1 MADSSLD
8 HCGCCAGLDAETP
21 ARIDN
26 PPGQSAVAYRV
37 GVHAKFKESLLARLS
52 SGGLPALAGLT
63 TRDDGDFTIALCD
76 ALATTLDVLSFYQE
90 RIANE
95 NFLRTATER
104 RSILELARLIGYELA
119 PGVAASTFLA
129 FTLQEVPGSPALA
142 AGPVEIPVGARVQ
155 SVPGPGEQPQTFE
168 TVEPVEARA
177 EWNAIPVQT
186 SVPWHPRFGDREL
199 WLAGVGN
206 GVGAGDVI
214 LVVGQERLDDT
225 GSERWDV
232 RLLTLVEEDREKQRT
247 RIAWDE
253 PLGST
258 SPHVEPAAAGA
269 TVYIFR
275 QRAAL
280 FGHNAPD
287 PRILFTPNNP
297 APEGLLTANGQ
308 QWANFGIQGSRIDL
322 DAEYPKIVPGGWI
335 ALVAAAPPPDS
346 VDIGI
351 LGPIELIPVAFAN
364 SAVASPVASALSS
377 MPSGLASAVSSKL
390 AAGYVEL
397 YRAQSVAHLSRR
409 DYGLSGKIT
418 RIVPDTTENIGL
430 FGLRETLVLAQ
441 SEPLPVT
448 STPLGFPLYGD
459 LLALGRLAPGI
470 GPGRALAIGGK
481 RARVR
486 LRKGRSA
493 VTMTLVE
500 GGSVTVEEGDS
511 LRLAAAPEQK
521 SGSAWLVLS
530 PPQFGERLANPGSAE
545 LRLRLL
551 DRDGR
556 EGVLE
561 AAAAAIEP
569 APPEPGDEEVS
580 EIAFVGELATSVSQ
594 DRDRSYF
601 TLAAPLKHVYDRE
614 SVRVNANVARA
625 THGETV
631 NEILGS
637 GDARVANAGFGLRQ
651 APLTFVSAATP
662 SGRRSTLALRAN
674 DLLWQEVPSLYA
686 RGPNERV
693 YELAIDDQ
701 ARATVRFGDGIE
713 GARPPSG
720 DHNLRAAYRK
730 GLGLAG
736 NVAAGKLTT
745 LLSRPLGVTGA
756 TNPEPAGGGEDPEAE
771 ERARVNAPLTVLTL
785 ERAVSI
791 RDYRDF
797 ARAFAG
803 IAKAH
808 ALWLPSGPA
817 RGVFLT
823 VAGEEGSAVPAN
835 GDTFRNLLAALRRHG
850 DPLLPLTLVSYRD
863 ERFRTRL
870 AVKVAAEAE
879 PELVLAGVEARLREA
894 FGFEARGFGQGV
906 SVDEVA
912 AVAQAVTGVE
922 AVQVA
927 ELHRSDT
934 PVPKFVPRLS
944 AVLPVAS
951 LAETPLAAELL
962 TLDAAPLALETM
974 S

>member
-37 GVHAKFKESLLARLS
+37 GVHASFRESLLARLS
-52 SGGLPALAGLT
+52 SSGLPALAGLT
-63 TRDDGDFTIALCD
+63 TRDGGDFTIALCD

-232 RLLTLVEEDREKQRT
+232 RVLTSVEEDREKQRT
-247 RIAWDE
+247 RIVWDE
-253 PLGST
+253 PLGSA
-258 SPHVEPAAAGA
+258 SPHVEPAGAGA
-269 TVYIFR
+269 TVYVFR

-308 QWANFGIQGSRIDL
+308 QWANFGIEGSRIDL
-322 DAEYPKIVPGGWI
+322 DAEYPKIVPGSWI
-335 ALVAAAPPPDS
+335 ALVATAPPPDS

-418 RIVPDTTENIGL
+418 RIVPDTTENLGL

-459 LLALGRLAPGI
+459 VLALGRLAPGI
-470 GPGRALAIGGK
+470 GPGRALALSGK

-493 VTMTLVE
+493 VTMPLVE

-511 LRLAAAPEQK
+511 LLLAAAPEWK
-521 SGSAWLVLS
+521 SGGTWSALS
-530 PPQFGERLANPGSAE
+530 PPQFGERLANPGSAQ

-569 APPEPGDEEVS
+569 APPEPGDGEVS

-614 SVRVNANVARA
+614 TARVNANVARA

-637 GDARVANAGFGLRQ
+637 GDARVANASFGLRQ

-674 DLLWQEVPSLYA
+674 DLLWQEVPGLYA

-720 DHNLRAAYRK
+720 DHNLRAIYRK

-745 LLSRPLGVTGA
+745 LLSRPLGVTGV
-756 TNPEPAGGGEDPEAE
+756 TNPESAGGGQDPEAE

-803 IAKAH
+803 VAKAH

-863 ERFRTRL
+863 ARFRLRL

-894 FGFEARGFGQGV
+894 FGFEARSFGQGV

-912 AVAQAVTGVE
+912 AVAQAVAGVE
-922 AVQVA
+922 AVHVA
-927 ELHRSDT
+927 ELYRADK
-934 PVPKFVPRLS
+934 PNPKFLPRLF
-944 AVLPVAS
+944 AALPVAS
-951 LAETPLAAELL
+951 LVETPLAAELL
-962 TLDAAPLALETM
+962 TLDAAPLVLETM

>member
-37 GVHAKFKESLLARLS
+37 GVHASFRESLLARLS
-52 SGGLPALAGLT
+52 SSGLPALAGLT
-63 TRDDGDFTIALCD
+63 TRDGGDFTIALCD

-155 SVPGPGEQPQTFE
+155 SVPGPDEQPQTFE

-186 SVPWHPRFGDREL
+186 SVPWRPRFGDREL

-206 GVGAGDVI
+206 GVRAGDVI
-214 LVVGQERLDDT
+214 LVVGRERLDDA

-232 RLLTLVEEDREKQRT
+232 RLLTAVEEDREKQRT

-253 PLGST
+253 PLGSA
-258 SPHVEPAAAGA
+258 SPRVEPAGAGA
-269 TVYIFR
+269 TVYVFR

-280 FGHNAPD
+280 FGHNAPEARMLNTKD
-287 PRILFTPNNP
+287 TKVGDLLNDAQTDWKNYQILGN
-297 APEGLLTANGQ
+297 
-308 QWANFGIQGSRIDL
+308 RIDL

-351 LGPIELIPVAFAN
+351 LGPIEFIPVAFAK
-364 SAVASPVASALSS
+364 SAVASPVASALAAIS
-377 MPSGLASAVSSKL
+377 PIPAIATPAAL

-409 DYGLSGKIT
+409 DYGLSGKTT
-418 RIVPDTTENIGL
+418 RIVPDTTENLDL

-441 SEPLPVT
+441 SEPLLVT
-448 STPLGFPLYGD
+448 GTPLGFPLYGD
-459 LLALGRLAPGI
+459 VLALDRLAPGI
-470 GPGRALAIGGK
+470 GPGRPLALSGK
-481 RARVR
+481 RSRVR
-486 LRKGRSA
+486 LRKGRNA

-511 LRLAAAPEQK
+511 LRLVAAPERK
-521 SGSAWLVLS
+521 SGGTWLVMS
-530 PPQFGERLANPGSAE
+530 PPQFGERLANPGSVE

-561 AAAAAIEP
+561 VAAAAIEA

-580 EIAFVGELATSVSQ
+580 EIVFVGELASSVSQ

-614 SVRVNANVARA
+614 TVRVNANVARA

-637 GDARVANAGFGLRQ
+637 GDARLANASFGLRQ

-662 SGRRSTLALRAN
+662 SGRQSTLALRAN

-693 YELAIDDQ
+693 YELAVDDQ
-701 ARATVRFGDGIE
+701 ARAMVRFGDGIE

-720 DHNLRAAYRK
+720 DHNLRAIYRK

-835 GDTFRNLLAALRRHG
+835 GDTFRNLQTALRRHG

-863 ERFRTRL
+863 ARFRTRL

-922 AVQVA
+922 AVHVA

-934 PVPKFVPRLS
+934 PVPKFAPRLF
-944 AVLPVAS
+944 AALPVAS
-951 LAETPLAAELL
+951 LGAAPLAAELL
-962 TLDAAPLALETM
+962 TLDAAPLVLETM

>member
-8 HCGCCAGLDAETP
+8 HCGCCAGLDAATP

-37 GVHAKFKESLLARLS
+37 GVYASFRKSLLARLS
-52 SGGLPALAGLT
+52 SGSLPALAGLT
-63 TRDDGDFTIALCD
+63 TRDDGDFSIALCD

-129 FTLQEVPGSPALA
+129 FTLQEAPGSPALA

-186 SVPWHPRFGDREL
+186 SVPWRPRFGDREL
-199 WLAGVGN
+199 WLAGVGS
-206 GVGAGDVI
+206 GVQAGDVI
-214 LVVGQERLDDT
+214 LVVGQERLADT

-232 RLLTLVEEDREKQRT
+232 RVLTAVEEDWEKQRT
-247 RIAWDE
+247 RIVWDE
-253 PLGST
+253 PLGSV
-258 SPHVEPAAAGA
+258 SPHMEPAGVGA
-269 TVYIFR
+269 TVYVFR

-280 FGHNAPD
+280 FGHNAPEARMLNTKD
-287 PRILFTPNNP
+287 TKVGDLLNNDRTDWKNYQILGN
-297 APEGLLTANGQ
+297 
-308 QWANFGIQGSRIDL
+308 RIDL
-322 DAEYPKIVPGGWI
+322 DAEYPKIVPGSWV

-346 VDIGI
+346 A
-351 LGPIELIPVAFAN
+351 AFAN
-364 SAVASPVASALSS
+364 SS
-377 MPSGLASAVSSKL
+377 VSSKL
-390 AAGYVEL
+390 AQGYVEL

-418 RIVPDTTENIGL
+418 RIVPDTTENL
-430 FGLRETLVLAQ
+430 NRFGLRGTLVLAQ

-448 STPLGFPLYGD
+448 STPLEFPLYGD
-459 LLALGRLAPGI
+459 VLALDRLAPGI
-470 GPGRALAIGGK
+470 GPGRALALSGK

-500 GGSVTVEEGDS
+500 GGSVTVEEEDS
-511 LRLAAAPEQK
+511 LRLLAAPEQK
-521 SGSAWLVLS
+521 SGGAWSVLS
-530 PPQFGERLANPGSAE
+530 PPQFGERLANPGSVE

-561 AAAAAIEP
+561 VAAAAIEA
-569 APPEPGDEEVS
+569 APPEAGDEEVS
-580 EIAFVGELATSVSQ
+580 EIVFVGELASSVSQ

-637 GDARVANAGFGLRQ
+637 GDARVANASFDLRQ

-662 SGRRSTLALRAN
+662 GGRRSTLALRAN

-693 YELAIDDQ
+693 YELVVDDQ
-701 ARATVRFGDGIE
+701 GRATVRFGDGIE

-720 DHNLRAAYRK
+720 NHNLRANYRK

-756 TNPEPAGGGEDPEAE
+756 TNPEPASGGEDPEAG

-791 RDYRDF
+791 QDYRDF

-823 VAGEEGSAVPAN
+823 VAGEGGSAVPAN
-835 GDTFRNLLAALRRHG
+835 GDTFRNLLAALRRYG
-850 DPLLPLTLVSYRD
+850 DPLLPLTLVNYRD
-863 ERFRTRL
+863 ARFRTRL
-870 AVKVAAEAE
+870 VVKVAAEAE
-879 PELVLAGVEARLREA
+879 PERVLAAVEARLREA
-894 FGFEARGFGQGV
+894 FGFEARSFGQGV

-922 AVQVA
+922 AVHVA
-927 ELHRSDT
+927 ELHRSDA
-934 PVPKFVPRLS
+934 PVPKFVPRLF
-944 AVLPVAS
+944 AALPVAS
-951 LAETPLAAELL
+951 LVETPLAAELL
-962 TLDAAPLALETM
+962 TLDAVPLVLEIM